1 MISEDQVLL
10 SEFESWLRKE
20 AAHDLR
26 PLREQG
32 EKLVS
37 KLKNRLED
45 FRGSCV
51 KLVEEA
57 EKGIERGKAVRKGKV
72 TLKLSRYFL
81 KQVDKMVFP
90 SEMSFSELKDFY
102 SALEKMFS
110 AVSRERNAWFH
121 RISPSFI
128 LARRRVDFA
137 LSRLGGPVSELDNFL
152 SSDYSKVEDVE
163 SLLSLTQETIRLVY
177 DLQKHEKLQA
187 GIEAKIQHF
196 TELKEKTQNGL
207 ESLEGREELKELA
220 ENTRKMDQLREEVRD
235 RLRHVRK
242 PLTKFASLT
251 RGPGYALTS
260 EELDKLN
267 QYLDDPFVALATEKS
282 GYPVLTDILENI
294 KRAMDE
300 MKLKLKSSRS
310 RKAHLSIQAILN
322 SDSLG
327 SLYRESTQALLLEQR
342 LRSSAETKMAESKLA
357 QLTRKLAEYD
367 RRKEAFEARLSSW
380 ERDREDLVEK
390 IDQQKK
396 ALEEDASQIL
406 NKSVQLKLF

>member
-10 SEFESWLRKE
+10 SKFESWLRKE

-26 PLREQG
+26 PLKKQG

-37 KLKNRLED
+37 KLEKRLED
-45 FRGSCV
+45 FRASCG

-57 EKGIERGKAVRKGKV
+57 EKGIEKGKAVRKGKV

-81 KQVDKMVFP
+81 KQVDKTILP
-90 SEMSFSELKDFY
+90 SQMSFTELNGFHT
-102 SALEKMFS
+102 ALEKMLS

-128 LARRRVDFA
+128 LARRRVDFS
-137 LSRLGGPVSELDNFL
+137 LSRLSGPITELGDFL
-152 SSDYSKVEDVE
+152 SSDYSKAEDVE
-163 SLLSLTQETIRLVY
+163 SLLSLTQETIRLVH
-177 DLQKHEKLQA
+177 DLRKHENLQVD
-187 GIEAKIQHF
+187 IESKIQHF
-196 TELKEKTQNGL
+196 TELKEKAQKGL
-207 ESLEGREELKELA
+207 ESLEGRKELNELA
-220 ENTRKMDQLREEVRD
+220 ENTRKIDQLREKVRGS
-235 RLRHVRK
+235 LRHVQK
-242 PLTKFASLT
+242 PLNKFASLT
-251 RGPGYALTS
+251 RGPGYALSS

-282 GYPVLTDILENI
+282 SYPVLRGILEKV

-300 MKLKLKSSRS
+300 MKLKLKSSRL
-310 RKAHLSIQAILN
+310 RKAQLSIQAILN
-322 SDSLG
+322 SDFLG
-327 SLYRESTQALLLEQR
+327 NLYRESTQAVLLEQR
-342 LRSSAETKMAESKLA
+342 LRSSEETKMTESKLA

-396 ALEEDASQIL
+396 TLEKSASEIL
-406 NKSVQLKLF
+406 NKPVQLMLN

>member
-1 MISEDQVLL
+1 
-10 SEFESWLRKE
+10 
-20 AAHDLR
+20 
-26 PLREQG
+26 
-32 EKLVS
+32 
-37 KLKNRLED
+37 
-45 FRGSCV
+45 
-51 KLVEEA
+51 
-57 EKGIERGKAVRKGKV
+57 V

-90 SEMSFSELKDFY
+90 SEISFSELKDFY

-110 AVSRERNAWFH
+110 AVSRERNAWFR

-137 LSRLGGPVSELDNFL
+137 LSRLGGPVTELDNFL
-152 SSDYSKVEDVE
+152 SSDYSKAEDVE
-163 SLLSLTQETIRLVY
+163 SLISLTQETIRLVH
-177 DLQKHEKLQA
+177 DLQKHEKLQS
-187 GIEAKIQHF
+187 GIKTKIQHF
-196 TELKEKTQNGL
+196 TELKEKTQKDL
-207 ESLEGREELKELA
+207 ESLEGREKLKELA
-220 ENTRKMDQLREEVRD
+220 ENTRKIDQLREEVRD

-282 GYPVLTDILENI
+282 GYPVLKDILEKI

-342 LRSSAETKMAESKLA
+342 LRSSAETKITESKLA
-357 QLTRKLAEYD
+357 QLTHKLAEYD